1 MHDCSRSKLYES
13 VTTSKINCLSITFP
27 SIIYCVEILQK
38 LRARL
43 VPHLKYEFLHP
54 DRVIIREQ
62 NLPLYVYFVISGEIE
77 VKKSV
82 YDRVSSQYRCH
93 WTLVCY

>member
-1 MHDCSRSKLYES
+1 MHDCSRPKLYES

-27 SIIYCVEILQK
+27 YIIYCVEILQK

-82 YDRVSSQYRCH
+82 YDRVSSQYTFH
-93 WTLVCY
+93 WTLVSY